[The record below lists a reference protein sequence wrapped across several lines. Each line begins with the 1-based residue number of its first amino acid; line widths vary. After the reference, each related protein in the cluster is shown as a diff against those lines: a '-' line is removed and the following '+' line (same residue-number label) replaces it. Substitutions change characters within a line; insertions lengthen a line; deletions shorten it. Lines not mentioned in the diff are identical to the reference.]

1 MAEERQD
8 VAIITT
14 KDRTGNPNVQR
25 RMTSLRLLPE
35 TFDKLD
41 MLSRETGRSR
51 REVIEK
57 LVMMAEVGAYD
68 KGDYQPPE
76 GCSWRA

>member
-1 MAEERQD
+1 MAEERED
-8 VAIITT
+8 VAIVTAR
-14 KDRTGNPNVQR
+14 DRTGNPNVQR

-51 REVIEK
+51 REIIEM
-57 LVMMAEVGAYD
+57 LVMMAKVGEYD
-68 KGDYQPPE
+68 KGD
-76 GCSWRA
+76 

>member
-68 KGDYQPPE
+68 KGD
-76 GCSWRA
+76 

>member
-1 MAEERQD
+1 MAEERED
-8 VAIITT
+8 TAIVTA
-14 KDRTGNPNVQR
+14 KDRTGNPSVER

-51 REVIEK
+51 REIIEM
-57 LVMMAEVGAYD
+57 LITMAKVGEYD
-68 KGDYQPPE
+68 KGD
-76 GCSWRA
+76 

>member
-8 VAIITT
+8 VAIITA

-68 KGDYQPPE
+68 KGD
-76 GCSWRA
+76 

>member
-41 MLSRETGRSR
+41 MLSRETGRSK
-51 REVIEK
+51 REIIEM
-57 LVMMAEVGAYD
+57 LVMMAKVGEYD
-68 KGDYQPPE
+68 KGD
-76 GCSWRA
+76 

>member
-1 MAEERQD
+1 MAEERED
-8 VAIITT
+8 VAIVTA

-51 REVIEK
+51 REIIEM
-57 LVMMAEVGAYD
+57 LVMMAKVGEYD
-68 KGDYQPPE
+68 KGD
-76 GCSWRA
+76 